1 MLGSSIKT
9 NDIPMSKELN
19 RLRKLVEELKR
30 EINSLKSR
38 VTTLES

>member
-1 MLGSSIKT
+1 
-9 NDIPMSKELN
+9 MSKELN